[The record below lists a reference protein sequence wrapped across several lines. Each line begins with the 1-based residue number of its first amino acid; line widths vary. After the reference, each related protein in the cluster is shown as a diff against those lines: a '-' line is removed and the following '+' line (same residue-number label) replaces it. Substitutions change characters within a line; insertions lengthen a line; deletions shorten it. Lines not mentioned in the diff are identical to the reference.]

1 MPTCRTFQPPV
12 FAQAFP
18 VAVETRPRNR
28 NQLVG
33 DSDRERTAARLGRG
47 LTEGYLTMSEYE
59 ARLGR
64 AFDAT
69 TVGELEDL
77 TGDLPSDIRRYDPKR
92 AEAQA
97 RAARLGVKLHI
108 AAYVAMVVIVL
119 AVWLAVAMFSGPTYF
134 WPVWPILGGLI
145 GVTSHAM
152 PLRMALRRRFTMS

>member
-18 VAVETRPRNR
+18 VATKARPQNP

-47 LTEGYLTMSEYE
+47 LTEGYLAMPEYE

-69 TVGELEDL
+69 TVGELRDL
-77 TGDLPSDIRRYDPKR
+77 TGDLPSHILRYDPKR
-92 AEAQA
+92 AEAHA

-119 AVWLAVAMFSGPTYF
+119 TVWLAVAVFSGPTYF

-145 GVTSHAM
+145 GVISHAT
-152 PLRMALRRRFTMS
+152 PVRMALRRRITMS